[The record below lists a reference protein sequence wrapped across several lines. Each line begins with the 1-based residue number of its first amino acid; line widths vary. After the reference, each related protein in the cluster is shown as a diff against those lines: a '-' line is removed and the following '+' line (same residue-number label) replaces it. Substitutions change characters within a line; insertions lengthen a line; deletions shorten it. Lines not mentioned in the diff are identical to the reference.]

1 MPVFSPSRG
10 SASTTSTSAAAG
22 PKIHAWRQS
31 RSAQRADSG
40 ERSAAARRRPS
51 GRASTRCP
59 SFASTA
65 GRSVSV
71 AASTKA
77 TLSMIPSAVDRNAGL
92 GTSSTADSDTR
103 TVIAENT
110 TACPAVSIVTTTAS
124 RTPYRESDA
133 RKRWTMK
140 SA

>member
-1 MPVFSPSRG
+1 MPVFSPRTG
-10 SASTTSTSAAAG
+10 SASTTSTSAAPG
-22 PKIHAWRQS
+22 PSTDAWRQ
-31 RSAQRADSG
+31 RRPAQRADSG
-40 ERSAAARRRPS
+40 ERSVAARRRPS
-51 GRASTRCP
+51 RSASTRCP

-92 GTSSTADSDTR
+92 GTSRTADNDTR
-103 TVIAENT
+103 TVIAENS

-124 RTPYRESDA
+124 RTPSRESDA